1 MIIPCILKCFKQY
14 RKISIL
20 RNFFMLVAIGKIIT
34 CWLRWLFSRDT
45 GILNPAERWFH
56 GSHKLSIAKD

>member
-1 MIIPCILKCFKQY
+1 
-14 RKISIL
+14 
-20 RNFFMLVAIGKIIT
+20 MLVAIGKIIT